1 MPLYTVYYSPPSLA
15 PVDRAFIARQ
25 ITKAHVTVTGAP
37 AFLVK
42 VIFIPLDPTSFF
54 SGGEQETALLRIVGV
69 IRAGR
74 SREERQRL
82 LLELSLLK
90 QSFTEDIEIHLEEM
104 LADVPPNGRGNSD
117 EKNIVINGK
126 FLPEP
131 GSEMEQEWRR
141 AGKPV

>member
-1 MPLYTVYYSPPSLA
+1 MPLYTVYYPPPTLA
-15 PVDRAFIARQ
+15 PVDRAFIARW
-25 ITKAHVTVTGAP
+25 ITKSHVSVTGAP

-42 VIFIPLDPTSFF
+42 VIFIPLDPTSYF

-74 SREERQRL
+74 PREERQRL

-104 LADVPPNGRGNSD
+104 MSEVPPPLER
-117 EKNIVINGK
+117 E
-126 FLPEP
+126 F
-131 GSEMEQEWRR
+131 
-141 AGKPV
+141 